1 MALRL
6 GDGVEQLPGIGPA
19 RAKSLEKLGLAT
31 VEDLLRYFPRDYED
45 RRRFSTVAAAPV
57 DTPVCLEL
65 LVAEPPR
72 LSRIR
77 KGLELVKARL
87 VDDTGSVSATFFN
100 QSYMKDALRTGET
113 YVVYGRVEGPPGRR
127 QMTNPVCERADRAR
141 FTGRILPIYP
151 LTRGVSNNLLAG

>member
-57 DTPVCLEL
+57 DLPVC
-65 LVAEPPR
+65 APP
-72 LSRIR
+72 LPHPQ
-77 KGLELVKARL
+77 GA
-87 VDDTGSVSATFFN
+87 GA
-100 QSYMKDALRTGET
+100 G
-113 YVVYGRVEGPPGRR
+113 EGPPGGRYR
-127 QMTNPVCERADRAR
+127 QRHRH
-141 FTGRILPIYP
+141 
-151 LTRGVSNNLLAG
+151 LL

>member
-57 DTPVCLEL
+57 DLPVCLEL
-65 LVAEPPR
+65 LVAPP
-72 LSRIR
+72 LPHPQ
-77 KGLELVKARL
+77 GA
-87 VDDTGSVSATFFN
+87 GA
-100 QSYMKDALRTGET
+100 G
-113 YVVYGRVEGPPGRR
+113 EGPPGGRYR
-127 QMTNPVCERADRAR
+127 QRHRH
-141 FTGRILPIYP
+141 
-151 LTRGVSNNLLAG
+151 LL

>member
-6 GDGVEQLPGIGPA
+6 GDGGGQLPGIGPA

-65 LVAEPPR
+65 LEVRGKAPP
-72 LSRIR
+72 LPHPQ
-77 KGLELVKARL
+77 GA
-87 VDDTGSVSATFFN
+87 GA
-100 QSYMKDALRTGET
+100 G
-113 YVVYGRVEGPPGRR
+113 EGPPGGRYR
-127 QMTNPVCERADRAR
+127 QRQRH
-141 FTGRILPIYP
+141 
-151 LTRGVSNNLLAG
+151 LL

>member
-57 DTPVCLEL
+57 DLPVCLEL
-65 LVAEPPR
+65 LVAEPLPHPQ
-72 LSRIR
+72 
-77 KGLELVKARL
+77 GA
-87 VDDTGSVSATFFN
+87 GA
-100 QSYMKDALRTGET
+100 G
-113 YVVYGRVEGPPGRR
+113 EGPPGGRYR
-127 QMTNPVCERADRAR
+127 QRHRH
-141 FTGRILPIYP
+141 
-151 LTRGVSNNLLAG
+151 LL